1 MQVAKYSSG
10 RQINRSQNEI
20 SPSWGGG
27 GVGLEITEN
36 LKYTFAIFSPKVK
49 LVEK

>member
-10 RQINRSQNEI
+10 RQINGSQNEI

-27 GVGLEITEN
+27 GGGAGNNWKSKIHFC
-36 LKYTFAIFSPKVK
+36 YF
-49 LVEK
+49 